1 MRSDSVEISPTLCS
15 GACSRSPV
23 AALRTAYCQTV
34 SEPLATSAFATPPAL
49 PSICASSS
57 AERPIT
63 ISSLA
68 VITLN
73 SDTLSAAA
81 AGFAIMLPIRQASAR
96 PRPARFDICIL
107 RLPVSGARR
116 ARKGKTKPRGT
127 GPWSRGVRNAFE
139 GERNFCHCRARPGNP
154 SSSVDSFLMDARV
167 KPGHDDWGL
176 FRLQLQ
182 RRGVDAVAQA
192 GRAGAVVE
200 DMAEMAVA
208 FRAQH
213 FGADHAVTDI
223 PLLVDMAF
231 DRGLGKARPATAG
244 VELGVG
250 LEQGLAAAS
259 AGI

>member
-73 SDTLSAAA
+73 SDTVSAAS

-107 RLPVSGARR
+107 RLPPSGARR
-116 ARKGKTKPRGT
+116 ARKGKTKPRAT
-127 GPWSRGVRNAFE
+127 GAWSRGVLDAFDCE
-139 GERNFCHCRARPGNP
+139 VC
-154 SSSVDSFLMDARV
+154 
-167 KPGHDDWGL
+167 L

-182 RRGVDAVAQA
+182 RRRVDAVAQA
-192 GRAGAVVE
+192 RRAGAVIE
-200 DMAEMAVA
+200 DVAEMAVA
-208 FRAQH
+208 FRAQDL
-213 FGADHAVTDI
+213 GA
-223 PLLVDMAF
+223 
-231 DRGLGKARPATAG
+231 
-244 VELGVG
+244 
-250 LEQGLAAAS
+250 
-259 AGI
+259 